1 LTRNEKF
8 VHWTGQC
15 ENIPAQ
21 VICAA
26 HFKESGSL
34 FERIDLLNILK
45 SLILINVLMVSLD
58 AIKAH
63 CGLI

>member
-1 LTRNEKF
+1 MKNLYTGRANVKISQHKLFARLTSRKVDPYLRE
-8 VHWTGQC
+8 
-15 ENIPAQ
+15 
-21 VICAA
+21 
-26 HFKESGSL
+26 
-34 FERIDLLNILK
+34 IDLLNILK